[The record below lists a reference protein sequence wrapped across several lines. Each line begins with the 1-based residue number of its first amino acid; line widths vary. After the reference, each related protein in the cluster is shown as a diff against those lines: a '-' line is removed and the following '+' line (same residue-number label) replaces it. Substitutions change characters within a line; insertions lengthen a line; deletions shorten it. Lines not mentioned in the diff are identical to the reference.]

1 MQNLLKFIIRYYFFF
16 LFVAFETVAV
26 IILVNGNAF
35 HRSKFSNLTRNIAGM
50 VYNRV
55 DYLREYLSLREENRK
70 LIEENVH
77 LKNMLI
83 DDFVVIAREFNTRED
98 TLKLRKFKY
107 TSAKVINNT
116 VTRQQNFITLNK
128 GANHGIQPEMAVTS
142 NNGIVGI
149 VDAVSPNFSTVISVL
164 NRNLHISAKLK
175 KNNYFGSLKWDGKN
189 FRKAKLDEIPH
200 HVMVNVGDTIVTSG
214 YSAIFPEG
222 LLIGYVE
229 DFDLEGGNFYSIDIK
244 LSNDFKRLSGVNVI
258 KNLLRKEQKKLEKES
273 IKND

>member
-1 MQNLLKFIIRYYFFF
+1 MLKFIIRYYFFF